1 MVIYE
6 FKLDLINSLA
16 LKVKSPK
23 NISKFNFN
31 TSTKTFNSFLLTGN
45 KQLENKIIYNKN
57 NNFSYNINEIQNYIS
72 QYDKKVED
80 EKIDIQCIDNLTNR
94 EEIKDFYLYTEEC
107 LKNINKIDK
116 PNNEV
121 LEKMYINSFELEDE
135 MKSKL
140 NLI

>member
-57 NNFSYNINEIQNYIS
+57 NNFPYNINEIQNYIS

-80 EKIDIQCIDNLTNR
+80 EKIDIQCIT
-94 EEIKDFYLYTEEC
+94 I
-107 LKNINKIDK
+107 
-116 PNNEV
+116 
-121 LEKMYINSFELEDE
+121 
-135 MKSKL
+135 
-140 NLI
+140 